1 MKNEV
6 VKYFSSD
13 PQKGNLRLSN
23 AVLRSKKKATLL
35 EGKIEVLAMKK
46 LDFNPVTIEKTDN
59 YGNPYLVDSVDINMR
74 EIRMLT
80 GRNGGSLYEDVKKVA
95 LEMAPRISYAE
106 DPDLKQFVVIPMY
119 NAVTYNNGVLHIE
132 FSNEASPYLKDVKT
146 NYTNISVPILF
157 TFQTNGGFYLYKK
170 LRTYT
175 YMLKKIDMRLS
186 QEEQPEIAKQ
196 YGVDEL
202 KVELGYIDLEENDEI
217 KHEVHKPRPD
227 WNGLVAL
234 SANPMYNKWTDFKT
248 RVIEPGIAE
257 INNISD
263 IYITP
268 EYVRTGAGAKVTD
281 VIFHIQMNKKY
292 YEAGFTE
299 DENYEVVASIAD
311 KVDVVKEITP
321 IATDDIAKVMKMM
334 RKHKINAV
342 QAELLINEANG
353 DIALIKKAYDLS
365 KKQAHIDNFMGWM
378 RSAIKR
384 NAYEESE
391 PIETV
396 YGSVEAA
403 QSRNSA
409 ADKVWAK
416 AQQDELFPLFQQY
429 VMEEYGDMEAFDIL
443 LDTAEKKFKE
453 FANWKIKKIK
463 EK

>member
-1 MKNEV
+1 
-6 VKYFSSD
+6 
-13 PQKGNLRLSN
+13 
-23 AVLRSKKKATLL
+23 
-35 EGKIEVLAMKK
+35 
-46 LDFNPVTIEKTDN
+46 
-59 YGNPYLVDSVDINMR
+59 
-74 EIRMLT
+74 
-80 GRNGGSLYEDVKKVA
+80 
-95 LEMAPRISYAE
+95 
-106 DPDLKQFVVIPMY
+106 
-119 NAVTYNNGVLHIE
+119 
-132 FSNEASPYLKDVKT
+132 
-146 NYTNISVPILF
+146 
-157 TFQTNGGFYLYKK
+157 
-170 LRTYT
+170 
-175 YMLKKIDMRLS
+175 
-186 QEEQPEIAKQ
+186 
-196 YGVDEL
+196 
-202 KVELGYIDLEENDEI
+202 
-217 KHEVHKPRPD
+217 
-227 WNGLVAL
+227 
-234 SANPMYNKWTDFKT
+234 
-248 RVIEPGIAE
+248 
-257 INNISD
+257 
-263 IYITP
+263 
-268 EYVRTGAGAKVTD
+268 
-281 VIFHIQMNKKY
+281 MNKKY

-384 NAYEESE
+384 NAYEESK
-391 PIETV
+391 PIEAV

-453 FANWKIKKIK
+453 FANWKIQKIK